1 MMIDGIRGGGVQ
13 DAGWAGGR
21 DADVFR
27 VNDEGSTRVGLSTIA
42 RLRELR
48 ECSRQVQVGTGT
60 YFTKPR
66 RIIIS
71 GPQ

>member
-42 RLRELR
+42 RLRE
-48 ECSRQVQVGTGT
+48 CCRQVQVELIRNGRN
-60 YFTKPR
+60 K
-66 RIIIS
+66 IH
-71 GPQ
+71 